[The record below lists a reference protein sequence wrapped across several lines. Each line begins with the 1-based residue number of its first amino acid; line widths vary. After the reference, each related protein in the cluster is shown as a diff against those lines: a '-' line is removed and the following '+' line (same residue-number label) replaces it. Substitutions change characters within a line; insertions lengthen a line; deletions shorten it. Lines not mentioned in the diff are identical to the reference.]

1 MVAQL
6 LQLRLD
12 LLAGE
17 IRQSVARSVLVVVG
31 SLVALVAAVAAAVLI
46 GGLRTATPDVTAGVI
61 VPVGAL
67 LTLGFTVIPLA
78 VGVGDQLDP
87 RRFAVFGIARRPLAV
102 GLAVA
107 GLVGVPVVAVAV
119 VAVAQS
125 VAWMR
130 SAGVGAAGVLAAVLV
145 VLTCAL
151 VARVAT
157 TIGAWLLASHR
168 TRDAAWLVVL
178 VVVVLLIP
186 SFSLLLRVDWLEPA
200 GPEMQRIADLAGW
213 TPWGAAWAFPA
224 DIATGHAGR
233 GVLKLLIAL
242 AVVGLLGWAWWAMV
256 GRLLSTVDGE
266 AHTRRYRNLGW
277 FDRLGA
283 TPVGAV
289 AARSLTY
296 WGRDPRYRM
305 SYIVLVFIPVVV
317 IPLGVAGVPWHWTAL
332 IPLPLM
338 ALVAGFLPH
347 NDVAYDNTA
356 VWLHVA
362 SGAAGWSDRLGR
374 VTPVLVVGIPL
385 LAAGSVV
392 TAWLFGD
399 WDVLPEVIGVAGC
412 ALLAGLGLSS
422 VFSAALP
429 YPTVRPGDHPFQQPQ
444 AAGALATTAQSGM
457 IVLTLAFMAPA
468 VWFAIRSFRE
478 GQEPWGMLTL
488 LTGLGVGVVVLALG
502 IVVGGK
508 MFDRYGPDI
517 LAAAQR
523 N

>member
-17 IRQSVARSVLVVVG
+17 VRQSAGRSVLVVVG
-31 SLVALVAAVAAAVLI
+31 SLLALVAAVLAAVRI
-46 GGLRTATPDVTAGVI
+46 GGLRIADPDVAAGVL

-67 LTLGFTVIPLA
+67 LTLGFTLVPLA
-78 VGVGDQLDP
+78 VGTGDQLDP
-87 RRFAVFGIARRPLAV
+87 RRFATFGIARRPLAV
-102 GLAVA
+102 GLGVA
-107 GLVGVPVVAVAV
+107 GLVGVPVVV
-119 VAVAQS
+119 VAVLAVSQS

-130 SAGVGAAGVLAAVLV
+130 PGAGFAGVVAAVLI

-151 VARVAT
+151 VARVT
-157 TIGAWLLASHR
+157 MTIGAWLLASHR
-168 TRDAAWLVVL
+168 TRDAAWLVAF
-178 VVVVLLIP
+178 VVVVLLVP
-186 SFSLLLRVDWLEPA
+186 AFSLLLRVDWLAPA
-200 GPEMQRIADLAGW
+200 GTEMQRTADVAGW

-224 DIATGHAGR
+224 DVATGHTGR
-233 GVLKLLIAL
+233 GLLKLLIAL
-242 AVVGLLGWAWWAMV
+242 VTVGLLGWAWWAMV
-256 GRLLSTVDGE
+256 GRLLRTVDGE
-266 AHTRRYRNLGW
+266 TRTRRYRNLGW
-277 FDRLGA
+277 FDRLGS

-296 WGRDPRYRM
+296 WARDPRYRM
-305 SYIVLVFIPVVV
+305 SYVVLLVIPVIV
-317 IPLGVAGVPWHWTAL
+317 IPLGIAGVPWHWTAL
-332 IPLPLM
+332 FPLPLI

-362 SGAAGWSDRLGR
+362 SGAPGWSDRLGR
-374 VTPVLVVGIPL
+374 VTPVLVVGIPV
-385 LAAGSVV
+385 LAVGSVV

-399 WDVLPEVIGVAGC
+399 WGVLPEVIGVSGG
-412 ALLAGLGLSS
+412 ALLIGLGLSS

-444 AAGALATTAQSGM
+444 ATGVLATTAQSLM
-457 IVLTLAFMAPA
+457 IVLILVLSAPA
-468 VWFAIRSFRE
+468 IVLAVRSLAE
-478 GQEPWGMLTL
+478 GQEPWGMLSL
-488 LTGLGVGVVVLALG
+488 VVGLGVGVVVLALG
-502 IVVGGK
+502 ILIGGR